1 MMKAIPLSPL
11 IGAAVHGVDLETLDD
26 TAFEDVNQLFLRHQ
40 LLVFKNQR
48 LSPEGQLRFSRRL
61 GELDIH
67 VLAQY
72 NHPEYPE
79 IFVLS
84 NEVKNGVPAGI
95 ADGGSYWHSDFA
107 FRECP
112 AKATILNAQ
121 LIPPEGGNTL
131 FVNMYRAYEELDGG
145 IQAQLAG
152 LRAVHRYRRK
162 NTRAE
167 EGTQVKMDA
176 SQLAGTPDVE
186 HPIVRTHP
194 ETGRKALYVHPGM
207 TAEVSGWGEEDSQEL
222 LERLFAHCTQQ
233 KYQYALQW
241 EPGDVVMWD
250 NRCVMHKATT
260 RELPASM
267 RRTIYRTT
275 VMGER
280 PI

>member
-1 MMKAIPLSPL
+1 MKANSLGAL
-11 IGAAVHGVDLETLDD
+11 IGAEVRDVDLETLDETGFD
-26 TAFEDVNQLFLRHQ
+26 AVNELFLRHQ
-40 LLVFKNQR
+40 LLVFKEQQ

-61 GELDIH
+61 GQLDIH

-72 NHPEYPE
+72 NHPDYPE

-84 NEVKNGVPAGI
+84 NELKNGVPAGI

-121 LIPPEGGNTL
+121 VIPPEGGNTL
-131 FVNMYRAYEELDGG
+131 FINMYQAYDDLDD
-145 IQAQLAG
+145 ATKSQLAG
-152 LRAVHRYRRK
+152 LRAIHRYRRK
-162 NTRAE
+162 NTGAE
-167 EGTQVKMDA
+167 EGTRVAMDA
-176 SQLAGTPDVE
+176 GQLAETPDVE

-194 ETGRKALYVHPGM
+194 ETGRKALFVHPGM
-207 TAEVSGWGEEDSQEL
+207 TAEVCGWGETESREL
-222 LERLFAHCTQQ
+222 LDTLFEHSTREAS
-233 KYQYALQW
+233 QYALQW

-260 RELPASM
+260 RQLPASM

-280 PI
+280 PF

>member
-1 MMKAIPLSPL
+1 MKAQALSPL
-11 IGAAVHGVDLETLDD
+11 IGAEVRGVDLETLDD
-26 TAFEDVNQLFLRHQ
+26 AAFVAVNELFLKHQ
-40 LLVFKNQR
+40 LLVFKDQQ
-48 LSPEGQLRFSRRL
+48 LSPEGQLRFSRRF

-121 LIPPEGGNTL
+121 TIPPEGGNTL
-131 FVNMYRAYEELDGG
+131 FINMYRAYDTLDDAIKAQLDG
-145 IQAQLAG
+145 LK
-152 LRAVHRYRRK
+152 AVHRYRPRSS
-162 NTRAE
+162 RAD
-167 EGTQVKMDA
+167 EGTRVVMDA
-176 SQLAGTPDVE
+176 AQLAETPDVE
-186 HPIVRTHP
+186 HPIARTHP

-207 TAEVSGWGEEDSQEL
+207 TAEVAGWGAEDSREL
-222 LERLFAHCTQQ
+222 LERLFAHCTQPES
-233 KYQYALQW
+233 QYALQW
-241 EPGDVVMWD
+241 SPGDVVMWD

-260 RELPASM
+260 RELPASL

-280 PI
+280 PV

>member
-1 MMKAIPLSPL
+1 MHAIPLSPL
-11 IGAAVHGVDLETLDD
+11 IGAAVSGVELETLNDAD
-26 TAFEDVNQLFLRHQ
+26 FSVVNDWFLQHQ
-40 LLVFKNQR
+40 LLVFKSQS

-61 GELDIH
+61 GPMDIH

-121 LIPPEGGNTL
+121 IIPPQGGDTL
-131 FVNMYRAYEELDGG
+131 FVNMYLAYDELDAA
-145 IQAQLAG
+145 IKEQIDSLQAI
-152 LRAVHRYRRK
+152 HRYRPKAQRADDG
-162 NTRAE
+162 TR
-167 EGTQVKMDA
+167 VIMDT
-176 SQLAGTPDVE
+176 SQLASTPDVQ

-207 TAEVSGWGEEDSQEL
+207 TAEVVGWGERESQEL
-222 LERLFAHCTQQ
+222 LDMLFAHCTQE

-241 EPGDVVMWD
+241 SPGDVVMWD

-260 RELPASM
+260 RHLPSTM
-267 RRTIYRTT
+267 SRTIYRTT

-280 PI
+280 PV

>member
-1 MMKAIPLSPL
+1 MQAIPLSPL
-11 IGAAVHGVDLETLDD
+11 IGAAVSGIDLETLNDAD
-26 TAFEDVNQLFLRHQ
+26 FSAVNDLFLQHQ
-40 LLVFKNQR
+40 LLVFKSQS

-61 GELDIH
+61 GPMDIH

-121 LIPPEGGNTL
+121 VIPPQGGNTL
-131 FVNMYRAYEELDGG
+131 FINMYLAYDELDPAIKARIDGLQAIHRYRPKAQRADDG
-145 IQAQLAG
+145 TRVVMDTAQLA
-152 LRAVHRYRRK
+152 
-162 NTRAE
+162 
-167 EGTQVKMDA
+167 
-176 SQLAGTPDVE
+176 STPDVQ

-207 TAEVSGWGEEDSQEL
+207 TAEVVGWGEHESQDL
-222 LERLFAHCTQQ
+222 LDMLFSHCTQE

-241 EPGDVVMWD
+241 SPGDVVMWD

-260 RELPASM
+260 RNLPSTM
-267 RRTIYRTT
+267 NRTIYRTT

-280 PI
+280 PV

>member
-1 MMKAIPLSPL
+1 MNASPLSAL
-11 IGAAVHGVDLETLDD
+11 IGAEVRGVDLEALDNAGFD
-26 TAFEDVNQLFLRHQ
+26 AVNALFLRHQ
-40 LLVFKNQR
+40 LLVFKDQD

-84 NEVKNGVPAGI
+84 NEVKDGVPAGI

-112 AKATILNAQ
+112 AKATILNAR

-131 FVNMYRAYEELDGG
+131 FVNMYQAYEDLDGA
-145 IQAQLAG
+145 IKSLVAG

-162 NTRAE
+162 NARAD
-167 EGTQVKMDA
+167 EGTRVTMDA

-207 TAEVSGWGEEDSQEL
+207 TAEVSGWGEAESQEL
-222 LERLFAHCTQQ
+222 LDRLFAHCTQE

-241 EPGDVVMWD
+241 SPGDVVMWD

-260 RELPASM
+260 RELPAAM
-267 RRTIYRTT
+267 RRTIHRTT

-280 PI
+280 PV

>member
-1 MMKAIPLSPL
+1 MQAVALSPL
-11 IGAAVHGVDLETLDD
+11 IGAAISGVDLETLGDEG
-26 TAFEDVNQLFLRHQ
+26 FSRVNELFLQHQ
-40 LLVFKNQR
+40 LLVFESQS

-61 GELDIH
+61 GPMDIH
-67 VLAQY
+67 VLKQY

-84 NEVKNGVPAGI
+84 NEVKNGIPAGI

-131 FVNMYRAYEELDGG
+131 FVNMYLAYEELESSMKSALDGLQAIHRYRPKPRRADDG
-145 IQAQLAG
+145 TRVVMDTAQLA
-152 LRAVHRYRRK
+152 
-162 NTRAE
+162 
-167 EGTQVKMDA
+167 
-176 SQLAGTPDVE
+176 STPDVQ

-207 TAEVSGWGEEDSQEL
+207 TAAVVGWAEHESQEL
-222 LERLFAHCTQQ
+222 LDMLFAHCTQQ
-233 KYQYALQW
+233 KLQYTLQW
-241 EPGDVVMWD
+241 SPGHVVMWD

-260 RELPASM
+260 RDLPATM

-280 PI
+280 PV

>member
-1 MMKAIPLSPL
+1 MQVTPLSPL
-11 IGAAVHGVDLETLDD
+11 IGAAVRGIDLETLDD
-26 TAFEDVNQLFLRHQ
+26 AGFAAVNDAFLRHQ
-40 LLVFKNQR
+40 LLVFKAQS

-61 GELDIH
+61 GPLDIH

-72 NHPEYPE
+72 NHPEHPE

-112 AKATILNAQ
+112 AKATVLNAQ
-121 LIPPEGGNTL
+121 VIPPQGGNTL
-131 FVNMYRAYEELDGG
+131 FINMYLAYEELDPEMKARL
-145 IQAQLAG
+145 QDLQ
-152 LRAVHRYRRK
+152 AVHRYRRK
-162 NTRAE
+162 STDADKGTR
-167 EGTQVKMDA
+167 VVMNA
-176 SQLAGTPDVE
+176 SQLAETPDVQ
-186 HPIVRTHP
+186 HPIARTHP

-207 TAEVSGWGEEDSQEL
+207 TAEVAGWSDAESKEL
-222 LERLFAHCTQQ
+222 LEQLFAHCTQE
-233 KYQYALQW
+233 KYQYALEW
-241 EPGDVVMWD
+241 SPGDVVMWD

-280 PI
+280 PV

>member
-1 MMKAIPLSPL
+1 MNASPLSAL
-11 IGAAVHGVDLETLDD
+11 IGAEVRGVDLETLDNAGFD
-26 TAFEDVNQLFLRHQ
+26 AVNALFLRHQ
-40 LLVFKNQR
+40 LLVFKDQG

-112 AKATILNAQ
+112 AKATILNAR

-131 FVNMYRAYEELDGG
+131 FVNMYQAYEDLDE
-145 IQAQLAG
+145 ATKSLVAG

-162 NTRAE
+162 NARAD
-167 EGTQVKMDA
+167 EGTRVTMDA

-207 TAEVSGWGEEDSQEL
+207 TAEVSGWGEAESQEL
-222 LERLFAHCTQQ
+222 LDRLFAHCTQE

-241 EPGDVVMWD
+241 SPGDVVMWD

-260 RELPASM
+260 RELPAAM
-267 RRTIYRTT
+267 RRTIHRTT

-280 PI
+280 PV

>member
-1 MMKAIPLSPL
+1 MQVVPLSPL
-11 IGAAVHGVDLETLDD
+11 IGAAVGGVNLEMLDD
-26 TAFEDVNQLFLRHQ
+26 AGFPAVNDLFLTHQ
-40 LLVFKNQR
+40 LLVFKSQS
-48 LSPEGQLRFSRRL
+48 LSPEGQMRFSSRL
-61 GELDIH
+61 GKMDVH

-72 NHPEYPE
+72 NHPEYPQ

-121 LIPPEGGNTL
+121 NIPPEGGNTL
-131 FVNMYRAYEELDGG
+131 FINMYLAYEELDPVVK
-145 IQAQLAG
+145 AQIDG
-152 LRAVHRYRRK
+152 LYAVHRYRPKAKRTDDG
-162 NTRAE
+162 TRVA
-167 EGTQVKMDA
+167 MDA
-176 SQLAGTPDVE
+176 SQLASTPDVR

-207 TAEVSGWGEEDSQEL
+207 TAEVVGWDESRSQAL
-222 LERLFAHCTQQ
+222 LEQLFAHCTQE

-241 EPGDVVMWD
+241 SPGDVVMWD

-260 RELPASM
+260 RDLPSTM
-267 RRTIYRTT
+267 SRTIYRTT

-280 PI
+280 PV